1 VTHTSSRLPLQRPG
15 RISAIRGCNGEFS
28 FAIVMQS
35 PRCDPEAN
43 KCRQIADNMA
53 KMPSWEL
60 SILAA
65 EHLGV
70 RVLYSVLYM
79 TARSEAVSYLRS
91 GVYAWSVG
99 IPFYGLWKAA
109 NLLM

>member
-1 VTHTSSRLPLQRPG
+1 MQNSR
-15 RISAIRGCNGEFS
+15 F
-28 FAIVMQS
+28 
-35 PRCDPEAN
+35 DPEADR
-43 KCRQIADNMA
+43 CRQIAGNMA
-53 KMPSWEL
+53 KMPSREL
-60 SILAA
+60 NTLAA
-65 EHLGV
+65 EYLGV

-91 GVYAWSVG
+91 SVYAWSVG